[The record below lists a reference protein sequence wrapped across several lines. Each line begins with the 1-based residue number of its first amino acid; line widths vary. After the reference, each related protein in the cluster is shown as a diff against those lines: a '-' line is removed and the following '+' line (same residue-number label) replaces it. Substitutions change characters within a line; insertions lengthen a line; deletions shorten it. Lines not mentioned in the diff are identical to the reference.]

1 MFLMT
6 LAEEPF
12 VYKNKKYDDFYN
24 YFILKIDEEVRAIMN
39 FDLMNTEFL
48 SIDCQESDMYYDG
61 LIRASLNYFSTHGYD
76 RCLLSGDTFDAF
88 KNKYRLYHVLDGDYV
103 LLEPFFNLGCGV
115 K

>member
-1 MFLMT
+1 MLIILNINFRK
-6 LAEEPF
+6 
-12 VYKNKKYDDFYN
+12 VNYNVKK
-24 YFILKIDEEVRAIMN
+24 
-39 FDLMNTEFL
+39 EFL